1 MAWWES
7 GLERMEACINGGR
20 SSVTTIPG
28 VPLSPAEL
36 AIGSGCGGRRG
47 RGGSPASAPWCGM
60 SRCWQPMWERPGR
73 RWGGSAAG
81 MPGYAGRCPPVCG
94 LPKVT
99 RQARRSAVAAWEH
112 LPRPARPDFASV
124 NLSEPGSADLPG
136 VLASAGVAAE
146 AGVWSV
152 ADAES
157 LAATGTAAR
166 WLRILVEISGA
177 PAAGAVA
184 AADEILR
191 HLDELGVTPP
201 RLLHGEEQTCWPL
214 LAHAG
219 TLGLPSRIGLE
230 DTTVG
235 PGGAPV
241 SGNAELMQLALG
253 VWAARDSLTPAR
265 QGKRRRSR
273 GPSGQANTPGGGAGD
288 GSACASVIGLDPATN

>member
-1 MAWWES
+1 M
-7 GLERMEACINGGR
+7 
-20 SSVTTIPG
+20 
-28 VPLSPAEL
+28 
-36 AIGSGCGGRRG
+36 
-47 RGGSPASAPWCGM
+47 
-60 SRCWQPMWERPGR
+60 
-73 RWGGSAAG
+73 
-81 MPGYAGRCPPVCG
+81 
-94 LPKVT
+94 
-99 RQARRSAVAAWEH
+99 AAWEH

-201 RLLHGEEQTCWPL
+201 RLLHGE
-214 LAHAG
+214 
-219 TLGLPSRIGLE
+219 
-230 DTTVG
+230 
-235 PGGAPV
+235 
-241 SGNAELMQLALG
+241 
-253 VWAARDSLTPAR
+253 
-265 QGKRRRSR
+265 
-273 GPSGQANTPGGGAGD
+273 
-288 GSACASVIGLDPATN
+288 